1 MDGTQYRSGV
11 FRIMSSEVNLGF
23 SVVHDEMTS
32 FMNALKVMQ
41 AKEVLAGF
49 PQEEAPRKDEDGKSS
64 PITNAALGYIHNMGA
79 PEQNIPARPFMV
91 EGIESKSEPIT
102 DGMEAAGIAALDG
115 NVHQIDQALNAV
127 GALARDGIKMKILDG
142 PFEPLA
148 ESTLKNRVRTA
159 GSSIAAAAQAELDS
173 RAAGNAPDPEN
184 ARPLN
189 ATGQMRNAV
198 NYVLREK

>member
-1 MDGTQYRSGV
+1 
-11 FRIMSSEVNLGF
+11 MSSEIKLDFGI
-23 SVVHDEMTS
+23 VHDEMAS
-32 FMNALKVMQ
+32 FMQALKTMQ

-49 PQEEAPRKDEDGKSS
+49 PQEEAPRKDEDGKPN

-91 EGIESKSEPIT
+91 EGIESKREAIT
-102 DGMEAAGIAALDG
+102 NGMEAAGIAALDG
-115 NVHQIDQALNAV
+115 KLMQIDQALNAV
-127 GALARDGIKMKILDG
+127 GLAAKTGIQMKILDG

-159 GSSIAAAAQAELDS
+159 GSAIAAAAQTELDS